1 MASNLLTDAALRR
14 AHPQDAP
21 YRLSDGNGLYL
32 LVRPDGKRWWRLDYS
47 FARKRQTLSL
57 GVYPAVTLA
66 RARSRAA
73 EIHQQLLDGIDPSA
87 ARKAKLAAGGTA
99 EVPDAFE
106 AIAREWQAS
115 RAPVLS
121 NHTAANILKRLE
133 SNVFP
138 YIGQKSV
145 RALRAPDVLDV
156 VRRIEERGL
165 GETARRVH
173 QLVGQVMRYAI
184 ATGRADAD
192 PTPALRG
199 ALKSVKVRHYAAVIE
214 PSALGAMLR
223 AFDGYTGGP
232 VVRTALQLQAMLFVR
247 PGELRHMEWA
257 ELDLEAA
264 QWRIPAEKM
273 KMREPHIVPL
283 APQALALLKDLQP
296 LNSRSRYVFPSPRS
310 KDRPMSENA
319 VNVALRTLGYDR
331 DTVTGHGFRATAR
344 TILDEKLRYRVE
356 VIEMQLAHAVRD
368 PLGRAYNRTKYLE
381 DRKDMMRHW
390 ADYLDKLK
398 AGADIVQLRA

>member
-14 AHPQDAP
+14 AHPQDTP
-21 YRLSDGNGLYL
+21 YRLSDGKGLYL
-32 LVRPDGKRWWRLDYS
+32 LVRPDSKRWWRLDYS

-87 ARKAKLAAGGTA
+87 ARKAKIAAVGAA

-106 AIAREWQAS
+106 RIAREWHTS
-115 RAPVLS
+115 RAPGLS
-121 NHTAANILKRLE
+121 SNTAASILKRLE
-133 SNVFP
+133 ANVFP
-138 YIGQKSV
+138 HIGQKSV
-145 RALRAPDVLDV
+145 GTLRAPDVLDV

-184 ATGRADAD
+184 ATGRAVAD

-214 PSALGAMLR
+214 PGVLGAMLR

-247 PGELRHMEWA
+247 PGELRHMEWD
-257 ELDLEAA
+257 ELDFEAA
-264 QWRIPAEKM
+264 QWRIPGEKM

-283 APQALALLKDLQP
+283 APQAVALLKALQP
-296 LNSRSRYVFPSPRS
+296 LTRRSRYVFPSPRS

-319 VNVALRTLGYDR
+319 VNVALRALGYDR

-381 DRKDMMRHW
+381 ERKDMMLGW

-398 AGADIVQLRA
+398 AGADVVKLRA

>member
-1 MASNLLTDAALRR
+1 
-14 AHPQDAP
+14 
-21 YRLSDGNGLYL
+21 
-32 LVRPDGKRWWRLDYS
+32 V
-47 FARKRQTLSL
+47 
-57 GVYPAVTLA
+57 
-66 RARSRAA
+66 RSRAA

-121 NHTAANILKRLE
+121 SHTAANILKRLE

-214 PSALGAMLR
+214 PSALGGR
-223 AFDGYTGGP
+223 C
-232 VVRTALQLQAMLFVR
+232 
-247 PGELRHMEWA
+247 
-257 ELDLEAA
+257 
-264 QWRIPAEKM
+264 
-273 KMREPHIVPL
+273 
-283 APQALALLKDLQP
+283 
-296 LNSRSRYVFPSPRS
+296 S
-310 KDRPMSENA
+310 
-319 VNVALRTLGYDR
+319 
-331 DTVTGHGFRATAR
+331 GF
-344 TILDEKLRYRVE
+344 
-356 VIEMQLAHAVRD
+356 
-368 PLGRAYNRTKYLE
+368 
-381 DRKDMMRHW
+381 
-390 ADYLDKLK
+390 
-398 AGADIVQLRA
+398 